1 MFKSKKILIALAVIG
16 ANVLHHMPVHTAFAN
31 DVYWYGKSGNA
42 WTTNQGSAAT
52 SGLALTLTPSSTAE
66 SGSWADVNYFY
77 GGYSAAS
84 ATVSGNTLTINAG
97 TYTSNNGASD
107 FFAGFS
113 DLGVVSGNIL
123 TLNSANF
130 TTGIHLE
137 AGNAN
142 GSGNVSGNIVNIN
155 NSTFGGNF
163 EANGG
168 QSSGLTSTTLNNA
181 VNVTG
186 STFNS
191 TATICGSRT
200 ASGNTT
206 SGTVSVTDSTFN
218 GNTEIYGNSSSRGNV
233 SGGNIIIDN
242 DVFHNQTAIYG
253 GYQKFDEYSA
263 GGNVSGGSVTVKEYT
278 CFYGDTNI
286 FGSYAGGGDGGTGGG
301 NASSGEVTIDYAYFR
316 DGSSVE
322 ISGGFG
328 MDTASGNKVTIND
341 IKFYNITN
349 CHISAG
355 MAGSEI
361 SGNELTI
368 NSGDFTG
375 VKILNILGGNGDTPG
390 MSNNTITINGGKFS
404 SDKSK
409 CFYIYAGDS
418 GAVTGTGNIL
428 NINTCVDGIVEEIYY
443 PQTINFKAPSGMD
456 TELPMLKVR
465 NAVALAGVNFDVDVS
480 NIPLAADDYITLI
493 NKVDNTSY
501 VPADGHYQVLN
512 FGDYKELVYAGSTD
526 PVDPKKDFT
535 VTTCG
540 GSKTQDPTAGVN
552 TEHSGI
558 VDGGAL
564 AGSSSGNAM
573 VIRRGTYTNNVYA
586 GSKAGGTDKFE
597 VKDNTLTI
605 YNGTFNTASGNEAII
620 TGGYGEQDE
629 NKGSVV
635 QKNTVKILDGTFTP
649 TVYDSTLA
657 ICGGYGKNNVSVLE
671 NTLNVNGGVF
681 TTNEERH
688 LELYGGYVDEEGD
701 THTGDANGNT
711 VVFVG
716 DGSTVNVG
724 GSERVIDIY
733 GGYSKSGN
741 ANNNTVSVLSDTND
755 SCVINVEG
763 GRSDKSGKTATG
775 NIVNIGK
782 EDGTT
787 VFNNAIFNGIVGG
800 RVEDT
805 GGSEGNT
812 LNLNSKIVSKGLVH
826 GFNTINFNLPSGF
839 TTSDIMLKF
848 QNGKAAFNGTVIN
861 VNLPEDFAVIKG
873 TYNLIK
879 ITEGSNTLSG
889 NFIVGGTILNGL
901 GTVTQSADN
910 KSLQLNV
917 LTAPIVAKDLS
928 IDVVVNSGDA
938 LTLTGTGENNIL
950 SKTIS
955 GDGGVEIG
963 NGSENALVKTTAD
976 KLAITGAVTVKTQAT
991 LKITGGA
998 LAQNITNSGT
1008 VDMAAGSSFGDGK
1021 KITGG
1026 AVTLGEGVKFTGNN
1040 FDNVTSLTLTEAVY
1054 SLSATVVDGGINISQ
1069 LFSCATNVSGT
1080 IALGDIT
1087 LDGSNFDTWLEDNY
1101 KQIQFA
1107 DISGTNTLV
1116 ISGSQQV
1123 VLDEYAYT
1131 FSQAYN
1137 TAGDSGSGIK
1147 YGYIDVIKEI
1157 ADQRTLQELLAQE
1170 NGDIKY
1176 TLKEDETVAG
1186 TLQLRNIAGSAPRT
1200 LTLKGNGKKIIA
1212 ANDSSI
1218 LKNNNADT
1226 LSLENVSV
1234 ENFNIAI
1241 SNSVDGTINL
1251 KKVTFVGTK
1260 SIDVQNNGT
1269 LNILDSQVNFA
1280 KGVTGA
1286 GVMNVKDNLTVGTGV
1301 TIEQNTINVDTGK
1314 TLTNNG
1320 TITINNGSL
1329 NGDGSTSLT
1338 NAGTVI
1344 INNGNLNTKVAGG
1357 VLEFAGD
1364 ASVEKAEYIAGN
1376 TNRIRSESKLK
1387 LANAADGQLNAVL
1400 EGDGEVVVDS
1410 AIDATG
1416 GEIKTKVTINE
1427 SKSLKIDA
1435 DKLGNVATNNGT
1447 LKLSGG
1453 TGDDGKV
1460 LNYAVGGTGQTV
1472 ITGNGT
1478 VTANAPITSSGGIT
1492 VESNN
1497 VLKADGINIGAN
1509 ITNDGTVKLA
1519 GISGDYVEK
1528 LNYSISGGT
1537 LEVVSGTFDFTDV
1550 SKISGVNSLKLT
1562 DGTVIMDAADLFDD
1576 NNFTTKTA
1584 LGNKFSVTGATVN
1597 LNNFGGN
1604 TFTAT
1609 EYQKAQTALGASTAL
1624 VMQGELTLGTDEKLV
1639 VQGSN
1644 DGSGAVTLS
1653 NVKPKVTDPVAGTDV
1668 TIPAV
1673 PQNYVPVTASGST
1686 SLLQADTI
1694 TVDGGSNFIAK
1705 GLQIDDLYSGEKLNL
1720 VVTGTNTKLTLTGG
1734 DGETGVVKADSSKKV
1749 PVSLIVENNAK
1760 FNAGA
1765 AAVGNH
1771 NELEFKDITI
1781 DNAKMNVVGN
1791 NVTAPELTIKNN
1803 GWLVVDPAYMK
1814 VDTLNIVGGAIQVVT
1829 DGAVF
1834 AQGYVTNELR
1844 NLVERAGVST
1854 IDSGDGFTVPY
1865 GTGVMAL
1872 RNSSSSR
1879 SNIKINKTNGDPLA
1893 ITADPSYNPTTAPML
1908 KIDSGALL
1916 VLDGSMGQDSSVNAI
1931 IELENSVPGDVSIS
1945 DNAKVFVAGANAKG
1959 VGVYK
1964 LLYGGAVDKAA
1975 NYFGGHIYTDNPL
1988 YKITLLPP
1996 EEQIDNTFAFKLTQ
2010 NEENTAFSAEN
2021 LGITRGAYDVSNMV
2035 GDAITTHFATKD
2047 KSEKLWA
2054 TFVHNKDKV
2063 DGLGI
2068 NNTTAKYDAQFNGT
2082 VVGYDLVDDKDIT
2095 LGLLLGYID
2104 GNTSNGTGH
2113 NDSKY
2118 HSLGIYGRKNIGK
2131 FQLQADITYLHG
2143 KHETDMTVEDLFV
2156 NADAKTNTYSIGVQ
2170 GELPYKVG
2178 KGTIAPFAGVR
2189 YIRINGKEYS
2199 NNLNMEFEAEKV
2211 NSFVVPI
2218 GVRYSTEVNNFY
2230 GWKVKPEIA
2239 VGYVSNLGTKRN
2251 QMNITHEE
2259 AHSSYEYDVVD
2270 KHAVFAKAGLSMS
2283 KKNFTVGVGYDYSKS
2298 SHSHNNKW
2306 NVNMNWSF

>member
-1 MFKSKKILIALAVIG
+1 MYK
-16 ANVLHHMPVHTAFAN
+16 
-31 DVYWYGKSGNA
+31 
-42 WTTNQGSAAT
+42 
-52 SGLALTLTPSSTAE
+52 
-66 SGSWADVNYFY
+66 
-77 GGYSAAS
+77 
-84 ATVSGNTLTINAG
+84 
-97 TYTSNNGASD
+97 
-107 FFAGFS
+107 
-113 DLGVVSGNIL
+113 
-123 TLNSANF
+123 
-130 TTGIHLE
+130 
-137 AGNAN
+137 
-142 GSGNVSGNIVNIN
+142 
-155 NSTFGGNF
+155 
-163 EANGG
+163 
-168 QSSGLTSTTLNNA
+168 
-181 VNVTG
+181 
-186 STFNS
+186 
-191 TATICGSRT
+191 
-200 ASGNTT
+200 
-206 SGTVSVTDSTFN
+206 
-218 GNTEIYGNSSSRGNV
+218 
-233 SGGNIIIDN
+233 
-242 DVFHNQTAIYG
+242 
-253 GYQKFDEYSA
+253 
-263 GGNVSGGSVTVKEYT
+263 
-278 CFYGDTNI
+278 
-286 FGSYAGGGDGGTGGG
+286 
-301 NASSGEVTIDYAYFR
+301 
-316 DGSSVE
+316 
-322 ISGGFG
+322 
-328 MDTASGNKVTIND
+328 ASGNKVTIND
-341 IKFYNITN
+341 ISFSDIDECYIYAGTSGSD
-349 CHISAG
+349 ISNNA
-355 MAGSEI
+355 I
-361 SGNELTI
+361 TI
-368 NSGDFTG
+368 NGGDFTG
-375 VKILNILGGNGDTPG
+375 VDSLNILGGGGDTAT

-409 CFYIYAGDS
+409 RFCIYAGDS
-418 GAVTGTGNIL
+418 GAETGTGNVL
-428 NINTCVDGIVEEIYY
+428 NINTCVDGIVETIYE

-493 NKVDNTSY
+493 SNVNNTSFMP
-501 VPADGHYQVLN
+501 VDDHYQVLD

-526 PVDPKKDFT
+526 PVGPKKDFT
-535 VTTCG
+535 ITMSG
-540 GSKTQDPTAGVN
+540 GGKIQDGVN
-552 TEHSGI
+552 DTHYDDFFDRIDWTSYSE
-558 VDGGAL
+558 
-564 AGSSSGNAM
+564 NEM
-573 VIRRGTYTNNVYA
+573 VIRRGTYTSNVCA
-586 GSKAGGTDKFE
+586 SSKVVTSPDDTECFF
-597 VKDNTLTI
+597 VTYNTLTI
-605 YNGTFNTASGNEAII
+605 YNGNFLTESGSTAII
-620 TGGYGEQDE
+620 TGAC
-629 NKGSVV
+629 GSQESFHSSEVGN
-635 QKNTVKILDGTFTP
+635 NTLNILDGTFKP
-649 TVYDSTLA
+649 TGYDATMIL
-657 ICGGYGKNNVSVLE
+657 CGGYGQKNVLVRD
-671 NTLNVNGGVF
+671 NTLDVAGGVF
-681 TTNEERH
+681 IVDEDRY
-688 LELYGGYVDEEGD
+688 LKLYGGYVDDKGD
-701 THTGDANGNT
+701 VQNNK

-724 GSERVIDIY
+724 GSECVIDIC
-733 GGYSKSGN
+733 GGYSKNGD
-741 ANNNTVSVLSDTND
+741 ANNNKVYIYSDTSS
-755 SCVINVEG
+755 SCVINIEG
-763 GRSDKSGKTATG
+763 GRSAQSGKTAIG

-782 EDGTT
+782 EDGST

-800 RVEDT
+800 RVDDT
-805 GGSEGNT
+805 DGSEGNA

-826 GFNTINFNLPSGF
+826 GFNTINFNLPTGF
-839 TTSDIMLKF
+839 TDSDIMLEF
-848 QNGKAAFNGTVIN
+848 QNGKAAFNDTVIN

-879 ITEGSNTLSG
+879 ITEGSNTLTG
-889 NFIVGGTILNGL
+889 NFTVGGTILNGL

-910 KSLQLNV
+910 MSLQLNV

-938 LTLTGTGENNIL
+938 LTLTGTGEDNIL

-1026 AVTLGEGVKFTGNN
+1026 AVTLGEGVEFTGNN
-1040 FDNVTSLTLTEAVY
+1040 FDSVTSLTLTEAVY

-1069 LFSCATNVSGT
+1069 LFSSAVNVSGT
-1080 IALGDIT
+1080 IALGDIA
-1087 LDGSNFDTWLEDNY
+1087 LDGSSFDTWLEDNY

-1107 DISGTNTLV
+1107 NISGTNTLV

-1176 TLKEDETVAG
+1176 TLKADETVAG
-1186 TLQLRNIAGSAPRT
+1186 TLQLRNIAGSVPRT

-1251 KKVTFVGTK
+1251 KKVTFVGSK

-1269 LNILDSQVNFA
+1269 LNILDNQVNFA
-1280 KGVTGA
+1280 KGVTGT
-1286 GVMNVKDNLTVGTGV
+1286 GTMNVKDNFAVGASI

-1320 TITINNGSL
+1320 TIIINNGSL
-1329 NGDGSTSLT
+1329 NGDGSTALT
-1338 NAGTVI
+1338 NVGAVV

-1387 LANAADGQLNAVL
+1387 LANATDGYLNAVL
-1400 EGDGEVVVDS
+1400 EGDGEVIIDS

-1416 GEIKTKVTINE
+1416 GEIKTKVTVNE

-1435 DKLGNVATNNGT
+1435 DKLGNVVTNNGT
-1447 LKLSGG
+1447 LNLNG
-1453 TGDDGKV
+1453 TGDNI
-1460 LNYAVGGTGQTV
+1460 LNHPVGGTGQTV

-1492 VESNN
+1492 IESNN

-1528 LNYSISGGT
+1528 LNYSITGGT

-1550 SKISGVNSLKLT
+1550 SKISGVDSLKLT
-1562 DGTVIMDAADLFDD
+1562 DGTVIMDAADLFND
-1576 NNFTTKTA
+1576 NSFTTKTA
-1584 LGNKFSVTGATVN
+1584 LGNKFTATGATVN

-1639 VQGSN
+1639 VQGT
-1644 DGSGAVTLS
+1644 DGGSGAVTLS
-1653 NVKPKVTDPVAGTDV
+1653 NVKPKVTDPVAGTNV

-1673 PQNYVPVTASGST
+1673 PQNYVPVTASGSM

-1705 GLQIDDLYSGEKLNL
+1705 GLQIDDLYSEQNLKL

-1749 PVSLIVENNAK
+1749 PVSLTVENNAE

-1781 DNAKMNVVGN
+1781 RNAKMNVVGD
-1791 NVTAPELTIKNN
+1791 NVTAPKLTIEDK
-1803 GWLVVDPAYMK
+1803 GWLVVDPAY
-1814 VDTLNIVGGAIQVVT
+1814 VYNDDLEIVGGAIQVKT
-1829 DGAVF
+1829 DGAVYS
-1834 AQGYVTNELR
+1834 QGYNAATLR
-1844 NLVERAGVST
+1844 EYVERAGVST
-1854 IDSGDGFTVPY
+1854 FDAAGGFTVPY

-1872 RNSSSSR
+1872 KNSSGNV
-1879 SNIKINKTNGDPLA
+1879 NITIDKLNGTYGDHLA
-1893 ITADPSYNPTTAPML
+1893 ITSDPAYNPNDNATPML
-1908 KIDSGALL
+1908 RIDSGALL
-1916 VLDGSMGQDSSVNAI
+1916 VLEGSMGQNSSISGI
-1931 IELENSVPGDVSIS
+1931 IELKNSTGASDINIS
-1945 DNAKVFVAGANAKG
+1945 DNTKVFVAGVNAKG
-1959 VGVYK
+1959 VGIYK
-1964 LLYGGAVDKAA
+1964 LLHGNGIDKAG

-2021 LGITRGAYDVSNMV
+2021 LGITRGAYDVTNMV
-2035 GDAITTHFATKD
+2035 GDAITTHFATKE

-2068 NNTTAKYDAQFNGT
+2068 GDSQAKYDAQFNGT

-2095 LGLLLGYID
+2095 LGLALGYVD

-2131 FQLQADITYLHG
+2131 FQLQGDITYLHG
-2143 KHETDMTVEDLFV
+2143 KNETDMTVEDLFV
-2156 NADAKTNTYSIGVQ
+2156 NADAKTNTYSIGVK

-2178 KGTIAPFAGVR
+2178 KGTITPFAGVR

-2218 GVRYSTEVNNFY
+2218 GVRYSTEINNFY
-2230 GWKVKPEIA
+2230 GWKVKPEVA

-2251 QMNITHEE
+2251 QMNITHER

-2270 KHAVFAKAGLSMS
+2270 KHGVFAKAGLSMS